1 MVHDQTQLSVVT
13 QPASGSARV
22 QRRGGGAPLPQT
34 DRCGPGG
41 RSGGSN
47 PRTRRGVTYSGDRRR
62 RLRWRMRGDVIGER
76 EVRQLLNRFDLQ
88 VLHVY
93 EGAREVSGSARDAVL
108 EDLVAFYRGQASPY
122 ADFVVQESC

>member
-1 MVHDQTQLSVVT
+1 
-13 QPASGSARV
+13 
-22 QRRGGGAPLPQT
+22 
-34 DRCGPGG
+34 
-41 RSGGSN
+41 
-47 PRTRRGVTYSGDRRR
+47 
-62 RLRWRMRGDVIGER
+62 MRGDVIGER